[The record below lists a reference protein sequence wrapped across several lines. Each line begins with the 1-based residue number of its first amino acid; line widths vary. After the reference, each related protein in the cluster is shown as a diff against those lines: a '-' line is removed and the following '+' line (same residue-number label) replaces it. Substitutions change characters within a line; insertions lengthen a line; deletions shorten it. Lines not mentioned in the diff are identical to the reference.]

1 MTADFTPLQSTQ
13 TKDIR
18 MGNDDH
24 GASVVKGFEIDEK
37 KISSANNE
45 EDKKGAE
52 PREDTDKENYCEST
66 GGEAVC
72 PNG

>member
-1 MTADFTPLQSTQ
+1 M
-13 TKDIR
+13 
-18 MGNDDH
+18 
-24 GASVVKGFEIDEK
+24 VKGFEIDEK
-37 KISSANNE
+37 KISAANNE

-66 GGEAVC
+66 GGDGVG